1 MAPAVFGA
9 RRQPYSAGRAVV
21 NAALHRPY
29 TAAMLSYRHAFHA
42 GNHADV
48 LKHMVLVDLIGYL
61 KQKDKPFWYIDTH
74 AGAGLY
80 ALDTPTALKTAE
92 FRDGIGRLWTE
103 TGLPA
108 PVQAYVDQVRQ
119 LNRTGKLLR
128 YPGSPQIAL
137 QLLRP
142 TDRLHLFDLHSTD
155 SRLLQKQYD
164 GDRRIRAQAGDGYS
178 GLKALLPPQ
187 PRRAL
192 VLVDPSYEDR
202 QDYREVVHATED
214 ALRRFA
220 TGVYMV
226 WYPLLSKRE
235 SVRLPAALTALRERD
250 WLQVEL
256 QVKAPAED
264 GIGMHGSGLFVFNPP
279 WTLPAMLEDA
289 MPALVRLLG
298 QDAGAG
304 YRLQHTIA

>member
-1 MAPAVFGA
+1 
-9 RRQPYSAGRAVV
+9 
-21 NAALHRPY
+21 
-29 TAAMLSYRHAFHA
+29 MLSYRHAFHA

-48 LKHMVLVDLIGYL
+48 LKHMVLVELTGYL

-80 ALDTPTALKTAE
+80 ALDTPTALKTTE
-92 FRDGIGRLWTE
+92 FRDGIGRLWQAP
-103 TGLPA
+103 GLPG

-119 LNRTGKLLR
+119 VNRSGKLLH

-142 TDRLHLFDLHSTD
+142 ADRLHLFDLHSTD

-164 GDRRIRAQAGDGYS
+164 GDRRIRALAGDGFA

-202 QDYREVVHATED
+202 QDYRQVVDSMAD

-220 TGVYMV
+220 TGVYLI
-226 WYPLLSKRE
+226 WYPLLARRE
-235 SVRLPAALTALRERD
+235 AVRLPAALAALRERD
-250 WLQVEL
+250 WLRVEL
-256 QVKAPAED
+256 QVKAPSED

-279 WTLPAMLEDA
+279 WTLPATLQA
-289 MPALVRLLG
+289 TMPKLVSLLG
-298 QDAGAG
+298 QDDSA
-304 YRLQHTIA
+304 RFTLDHTIA

>member
-1 MAPAVFGA
+1 
-9 RRQPYSAGRAVV
+9 
-21 NAALHRPY
+21 
-29 TAAMLSYRHAFHA
+29 MLSYRHAFHA

-48 LKHMVLVDLIGYL
+48 LKHMVLVELIGHL
-61 KQKDKPFWYIDTH
+61 RQKDKPFWYIDTH
-74 AGAGLY
+74 AGAGMY

-92 FRDGIGRLWTE
+92 FRHGIGRLWTQDD
-103 TGLPA
+103 LPA

-119 LNRTGKLLR
+119 LNRSGKLLR
-128 YPGSPQIAL
+128 YPGSPQVAL

-142 TDRLHLFDLHSTD
+142 ADRLHLFDLHSTD
-155 SRLLQKQYD
+155 SRLLQKEYA
-164 GDRRIRAQAGDGYS
+164 GDRRIRALAGDGFA

-192 VLVDPSYEDR
+192 VLIDPSYEDR
-202 QDYREVVHATED
+202 QDYRQVVDAMDD

-220 TGVYMV
+220 TGVYML
-226 WYPLLSKRE
+226 WYPLLSRRE
-235 SVRLPAALTALRERD
+235 AVRLPASLAALRDRD

-256 QVKAPAED
+256 RVKAPSED

-289 MPALVRLLG
+289 LPALVHLLG
-298 QDAGAG
+298 QDAAAG
-304 YRLQHTIA
+304 HMLRHSIA

>member
-1 MAPAVFGA
+1 
-9 RRQPYSAGRAVV
+9 
-21 NAALHRPY
+21 
-29 TAAMLSYRHAFHA
+29 MLSYRHAFHA

-48 LKHMVLVDLIGYL
+48 LKHMVLVELIGHL
-61 KQKDKPFWYIDTH
+61 RQKDKPFWYIDTH
-74 AGAGLY
+74 AGAGMY

-92 FRDGIGRLWTE
+92 FRDGIGRLWIQDN
-103 TGLPA
+103 LPA

-119 LNRTGKLLR
+119 LNRSGKLLR

-142 TDRLHLFDLHSTD
+142 ADRLHLFDLHSTD
-155 SRLLQKQYD
+155 SRLLQKEYA
-164 GDRRIRAQAGDGYS
+164 GDRRIRALAGDGFA
-178 GLKALLPPQ
+178 GMKALLPPQ

-192 VLVDPSYEDR
+192 VLIDPSYEDR
-202 QDYREVVHATED
+202 QDYRQVVDAMDD

-220 TGVYMV
+220 TGVYML
-226 WYPLLSKRE
+226 WYPLLSRRE
-235 SVRLPAALTALRERD
+235 AVRLPASLAALRDRD

-256 QVKAPAED
+256 RVKAPSED

-289 MPALVRLLG
+289 LPALVHLLG
-298 QDAGAG
+298 QDAAAG
-304 YRLQHTIA
+304 HMLRHSIA

>member
-1 MAPAVFGA
+1 
-9 RRQPYSAGRAVV
+9 
-21 NAALHRPY
+21 
-29 TAAMLSYRHAFHA
+29 MLSYRHAFHA

-48 LKHMVLVDLIGYL
+48 LKHMVLVDLIGHL
-61 KQKDKPFWYIDTH
+61 EQKDKPFWYIDTH

-80 ALDTPTALKTAE
+80 PLDTPTALKTGE

-103 TGLPA
+103 PGLPA
-108 PVQAYVDQVRQ
+108 PVQAYVDQVRTV
-119 LNRTGKLLR
+119 NRSGRLLH
-128 YPGSPQIAL
+128 YPGSPQFAL
-137 QLLRP
+137 QMLRP
-142 TDRLHLFDLHSTD
+142 DDRLHLFDLHSTD

-164 GDRRIRAQAGDGYS
+164 GERRVRALAGDGYA

-202 QDYREVVHATED
+202 QDYRQVVGAVED

-220 TGVYMV
+220 TGIYMV

-235 SVRLPAALTALRERD
+235 SVRLPVALAALRERD

-256 QVKAPAED
+256 RVKAPAED

-279 WTLPAMLEDA
+279 WTLPSTLEA
-289 MPALVRLLG
+289 ALPALVRLLG
-298 QDAGAG
+298 QDTGAG
-304 YRLQHTIA
+304 HLLRHTIA

>member
-1 MAPAVFGA
+1 
-9 RRQPYSAGRAVV
+9 
-21 NAALHRPY
+21 
-29 TAAMLSYRHAFHA
+29 MLSYRHAFHA

-61 KQKDKPFWYIDTH
+61 EQKDKPFWYIDTH

-92 FRDGIGRLWTE
+92 FQDGIGRLWQQD
-103 TGLPA
+103 GLP
-108 PVQAYVDQVRQ
+108 PPLTAYVDQVRA
-119 LNRTGKLLR
+119 LNRSGRLLR

-155 SRLLQKQYD
+155 SRLLIKQYD
-164 GDRRIRAQAGDGYS
+164 GDRRIRAIAGDGFA

-192 VLVDPSYEDR
+192 VLIDPSYEDR
-202 QDYREVVHATED
+202 QDYRQVVDAVDD

-220 TGVYMV
+220 TGILMV

-235 SVRLPAALTALRERD
+235 AVRLPTALAALRERD

-256 QVKAPAED
+256 RVKAPPED

-279 WTLPAMLEDA
+279 WTLPGMLDDTLPVLA
-289 MPALVRLLG
+289 DLLA
-298 QDAGAG
+298 QDAAAG
-304 YRLQHTIA
+304 HLLRHTIA